1 MIELLWQSF
10 VAFVSVYF
18 FAIMLESPKRSLL
31 HCALTGSIGWF
42 VYLLALEY
50 VRIEVATLVAGLII
64 ATLSQWFARLL
75 KTPATVYF
83 LSSFIPLVP
92 GEGVYR
98 AVFAFIN
105 GNYGEAQMELNETLL
120 IAGAIA
126 LAIFLVD
133 SMFSLSARL
142 QTLRARKR
150 YEDDARL

>member
-1 MIELLWQSF
+1 MIEIVWQSF
-10 VAFVSVYF
+10 VAFISVYF

-31 HCALTGSIGWF
+31 HCALTGGIGWF

-50 VRIEVATLVAGLII
+50 VTIVPATLLAGLVI
-64 ATLSQWFARLL
+64 AALSQWFARLL

-92 GEGVYR
+92 GAGVYR

-105 GNYGEAQMELNETLL
+105 GNYGEAQMELNETVL

-126 LAIFLVD
+126 LAIFLIDAV
-133 SMFSLSARL
+133 FSLSARL
-142 QTLRARKR
+142 RTLREHKRK
-150 YEDDARL
+150 